1 VEAAFGECR
10 SYLEDYPALSQN
22 EVECERFLQN
32 QMRKIRSL
40 GVGDVMLIPAGWANV
55 GPSARPVLE
64 QQAEREKVR
73 PARDSDTHT
82 ASEAVSTRAQL

>member
-1 VEAAFGECR
+1 MRSHAVGVCACLCPLQVEAAFGECR

-73 PARDSDTHT
+73 PTSA
-82 ASEAVSTRAQL
+82 